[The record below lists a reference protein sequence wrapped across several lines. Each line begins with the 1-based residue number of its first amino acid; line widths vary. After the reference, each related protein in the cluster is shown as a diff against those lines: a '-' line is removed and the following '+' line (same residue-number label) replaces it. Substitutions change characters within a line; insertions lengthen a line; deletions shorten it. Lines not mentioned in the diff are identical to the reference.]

1 MQESNSSDIDVFD
14 FATKQPKIS
23 KVRQNTKLSGKN
35 RYDKLQ
41 RLYKQAN
48 KVYFKGIQSNDMIV
62 RLDIEKITKAVKD
75 QLNPLYKELGVDK
88 TK

>member
-41 RLYKQAN
+41 RLYK
-48 KVYFKGIQSNDMIV
+48 
-62 RLDIEKITKAVKD
+62 
-75 QLNPLYKELGVDK
+75 
-88 TK
+88 